1 MNLFASDAVKKALAI
16 LLVISG
22 GLATHLPD
30 GLVKTISTYIALI
43 LGAGGLVSGGVT
55 SAQPPGVI
63 GRVVSGSPEIDPP
76 HFRVS

>member
-1 MNLFASDAVKKALAI
+1 MLNLFASDAVKKALAI

-22 GLATHLPD
+22 GLATNLPD

-43 LGAGGLVSGGVT
+43 LGAGGIVSGGVAAT
-55 SAQPPGVI
+55 QPRIAGPV
-63 GRVVSGSPEIDPP
+63 EIDPP